1 MEHNKE
7 SILELLSLN
16 SETIKKYGT
25 KRIGLFGSYVRNEE
39 VEESDIDLIVEFEKE
54 KKTYKNFIRL
64 TYFLQDL
71 LKKEID
77 LITIKSLPKNRN
89 FTQNVLNQVV
99 YVSL

>member
-16 SETIKKYGT
+16 SETIKNYGT

-39 VEESDIDLIVEFEKE
+39 VEGSDIDLIVEFEKE

-71 LKKEID
+71 FNKEID

-89 FTQNVLNQVV
+89 FTQNVLNQAI
-99 YVSL
+99 YASL